1 MSGPIAIPSS
11 NRRSRET
18 SPAARSLP
26 ASSSGLYVP
35 VHRRGASA
43 SYSSDSISS
52 ISTRDMTPKSRTRSA
67 SPFASNHLDNIHIP
81 TASTIPTASRIYSPS
96 ALLAL
101 SSSPSIGL
109 SPVQRAQLDA
119 HIPLMLPRASSL
131 SPRSKTIT
139 GERAH
144 ADSRKRDSTS
154 EAPRRR
160 RTGRKANARVA
171 PAVSADVDGRR
182 RRNAYGAGWG
192 WSPAERIA
200 GQRAEFGRVPIRGES
215 WRMVALAV

>member
-1 MSGPIAIPSS
+1 MSSPIAIPSP
-11 NRRSRET
+11 NCRSRET

-43 SYSSDSISS
+43 SYSPDRIASL
-52 ISTRDMTPKSRTRSA
+52 STRNITAKSRTRSA
-67 SPFASNHLDNIHIP
+67 SPFASNHLDNTSIP
-81 TASTIPTASRIYSPS
+81 AASTIPTASRIYSPS

-109 SPVQRAQLDA
+109 SPSQRAQVDA
-119 HIPLMLPRASSL
+119 HVPLMLSRTTSP
-131 SPRSKTIT
+131 SPRPNKVT
-139 GERAH
+139 GGR
-144 ADSRKRDSTS
+144 ADSQKPDSTS

-160 RTGRKANARVA
+160 RTGRKPNVRVA

-182 RRNAYGAGWG
+182 RRSTPYGAGWG
-192 WSPAERIA
+192 WIPAERMA
-200 GQRAEFGRVPIRGES
+200 GQRAEFRRVPIQEES
-215 WRMVALAV
+215 WRVVALAA